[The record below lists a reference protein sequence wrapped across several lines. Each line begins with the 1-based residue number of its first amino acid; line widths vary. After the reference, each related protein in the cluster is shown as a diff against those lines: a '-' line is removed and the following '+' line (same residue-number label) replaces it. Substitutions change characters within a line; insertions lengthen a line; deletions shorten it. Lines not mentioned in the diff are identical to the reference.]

1 MYSVGRANSRNLD
14 VGLVSLRP
22 DLSPL
27 KTGFSPKKFQ
37 SLNVFFFF
45 FFWCFFESFLKII
58 MQRGVMRM
66 ILGDKEKIGTS

>member
-37 SLNVFFFF
+37 SLNVFFF
-45 FFWCFFESFLKII
+45 WCFFESFLKII

-66 ILGDKEKIGTS
+66 ILGDEEKIGTS